1 MKICSKCG
9 LEKRK
14 DKYHKDRSK
23 KDGLYSSCKECLSKI
38 YKSEEYKEKRRN
50 EKYYKIKRKHRLKK
64 YGVTSEEYKDMIR
77 QQEGKCAIC
86 RGKDK
91 NKKLA
96 IDHCHETG
104 VVRGLLCS
112 NCNRG
117 IGFLKD
123 SVVVLNKAI
132 KYLEK
137 Q

>member
-1 MKICSKCG
+1 M
-9 LEKRK
+9 
-14 DKYHKDRSK
+14 
-23 KDGLYSSCKECLSKI
+23 
-38 YKSEEYKEKRRN
+38 
-50 EKYYKIKRKHRLKK
+50 
-64 YGVTSEEYKDMIR
+64 TSEEYKDMIR